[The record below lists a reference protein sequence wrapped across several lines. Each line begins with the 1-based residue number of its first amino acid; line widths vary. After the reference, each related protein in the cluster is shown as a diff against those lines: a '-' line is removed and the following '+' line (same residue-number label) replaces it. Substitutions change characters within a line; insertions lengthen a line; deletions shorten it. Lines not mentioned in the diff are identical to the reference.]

1 MFMVMLIM
9 LCSNIQERLR
19 EQVVFDTLRHDW
31 RVAFG
36 KWEFDPMKLSNPF
49 PNKQSSFH
57 IWHGYEDKVVP
68 SELQRFVSGKLPW
81 IQYHEVHDGG
91 HLIVY
96 YKGLCEDILKALLL
110 GQENH
115 AYKPRSSLL
124 FKDECYQETM

>member
-1 MFMVMLIM
+1 MRVIVVMI
-9 LCSNIQERLR
+9 CRYSQDSLR

-49 PNKQSSFH
+49 PHNTSSFH

-81 IQYHEVHDGG
+81 IHYHEVPDGG
-91 HLIVY
+91 HLIIY
-96 YKGLCEDILKALLL
+96 HRGLCEAILRALLL
-110 GQENH
+110 GQENIP
-115 AYKPRSSLL
+115 YRSRSSL
-124 FKDECYQETM
+124 FES